1 MNCLPPLE
9 LLSYLQG
16 FLGKIF
22 SCFGVRGALENCRST
37 LKIKI
42 VHSIFSKFF
51 SYIVLKLKKDDKS
64 VRDVIN
70 TLLRQLDLS
79 WMDADLSL
87 TTEILKIVCIFVSNL
102 DIEYQQNEL
111 KNTEKKEEKGK
122 ITKLIKGMI

>member
-1 MNCLPPLE
+1 M
-9 LLSYLQG
+9 
-16 FLGKIF
+16 
-22 SCFGVRGALENCRST
+22 
-37 LKIKI
+37 
-42 VHSIFSKFF
+42 
-51 SYIVLKLKKDDKS
+51 KLKKDDKS

-102 DIEYQQNEL
+102 DIEYQKEL
-111 KNTEKKEEKGK
+111 KNCTSTEFKEEKGK

>member
-1 MNCLPPLE
+1 M
-9 LLSYLQG
+9 
-16 FLGKIF
+16 
-22 SCFGVRGALENCRST
+22 
-37 LKIKI
+37 
-42 VHSIFSKFF
+42 
-51 SYIVLKLKKDDKS
+51 KKDDKS

-111 KNTEKKEEKGK
+111 KNTEVKEEKGK
-122 ITKLIKGMI
+122 ITKLIKGMIWKWKYTQNSI

>member
-1 MNCLPPLE
+1 M
-9 LLSYLQG
+9 
-16 FLGKIF
+16 
-22 SCFGVRGALENCRST
+22 
-37 LKIKI
+37 
-42 VHSIFSKFF
+42 
-51 SYIVLKLKKDDKS
+51 KKDDKS

-111 KNTEKKEEKGK
+111 KNTEVKEEKGK
-122 ITKLIKGMI
+122 ITKLIKGMIRKWKYETIGFITSVDNRQDINVFFERSRVTFKTCNARHK